1 MSGFQISRTVQDAES
16 RTVFFF
22 PEEDVMLF
30 ELNLMIKGISRKERE
45 KGSKQAKIAV
55 ISKFCLDDLFVN
67 MDSSDDVIVNDFARS
82 PDGVQKNAFHRDYH
96 IHAIFDAE
104 KDGQSLPPAHYTIH
118 LSKSGIDLIEE
129 WKKKDNF

>member
-82 PDGVQKNAFHRDYH
+82 PDGVQKIAF
-96 IHAIFDAE
+96 
-104 KDGQSLPPAHYTIH
+104 L
-118 LSKSGIDLIEE
+118 LLITPFICR
-129 WKKKDNF
+129 NQALI